1 MRKSFARLHRR
12 LQPDMVLFLGDLL
25 DGGRE
30 TVAEDDGGVYEKN
43 KNRFLDKVFDS
54 RRTAWN
60 QEPLVMDEEDIG
72 EQEGLRQDG
81 GEYETRSQQMIEAR
95 TGDITGHFRQIT
107 YPAAGATE
115 RAQIRQD
122 GKSARLY
129 VAGNHDVGFGDTLV
143 RQAMKRYKG
152 DFGSVNYEIKIGN
165 HSLVV
170 LDTLSLSS
178 NFTSIREESRGFL
191 ARMEQG
197 KREKQKGK

>member
-1 MRKSFARLHRR
+1 M
-12 LQPDMVLFLGDLL
+12 

-30 TVAEDDGGVYEKN
+30 TPVMEGVHDEEEKERVYEKN
-43 KNRFLDKVFDS
+43 KGRFLENVFDS

-60 QEPLVMDEEDIG
+60 QGPLVMDEEDIG
-72 EQEGLRQDG
+72 KQEDSKLNGVGDETKWRKKNKLRRVD
-81 GEYETRSQQMIEAR
+81 
-95 TGDITGHFRQIT
+95 DITGHYRQIT
-107 YPAAGATE
+107 YPAAGSTE
-115 RAQIRQD
+115 RVQIRRD

-143 RQAMKRYKG
+143 RKAMKRYKG

-178 NFTSIREESRGFL
+178 NITSIREESHDFL
-191 ARMEQG
+191 TRLAQG
-197 KREKQKGK
+197 KRKRKKRMKVRCIVITTFAPRH